1 MAKKHKTKD
10 SGYVPDAGT
19 FDAVQV
25 TLGQVVMA
33 VEQLSQDVSK
43 LTTEVN
49 RMAKRLR
56 DMNSSP

>member
-1 MAKKHKTKD
+1 MARKHKTKD
-10 SGYVPDAGT
+10 SGYVPDPGT

-33 VEQLSQDVSK
+33 VEQLSQDVSA
-43 LTTEVN
+43 LTLEVN

-56 DMNSSP
+56 DMDSSP

>member
-1 MAKKHKTKD
+1 MARKHKTND
-10 SGYVPDAGT
+10 PGYEPDAGT
-19 FDAVQV
+19 FEAVQV
-25 TLGQVVMA
+25 TLGQVVKA

-56 DMNSSP
+56 DMDSST